1 MEPLHG
7 ILMQTASP
15 LTAADLRTILA
26 GYRFRFSTEEQLHAG
41 MEDVMARE
49 GLRWEHERHLS
60 TGRIDFLVESGI
72 GIEVKVD
79 GSRAALL
86 RQISRYLLQ
95 SEVRELLVI
104 TTRASHS
111 EIPMVM
117 HGKTVRVLYLSPGM
131 L

>member
-1 MEPLHG
+1 MESLPG
-7 ILMQTASP
+7 ISGQTAST
-15 LTAADLRTILA
+15 LTAISLRAILS
-26 GYRFRFSTEEQLHAG
+26 GYRFRFATEEQLHAG
-41 MEDVMARE
+41 IEEAMTRE
-49 GLRWEHERHLS
+49 GLRWEHEKHLS
-60 TGRIDFLVESGI
+60 SGRIDFLVEPEI
-72 GIEVKVD
+72 GVEVKVD

-95 SEVRELLVI
+95 SEIRELLVI

-117 HGKTVRVLYLSPGM
+117 QGKTVRVLYLSPGM